1 MISYGSTPATT
12 SKLYTAGQRNKI
24 TRVIYK
30 FRSKTLNFEDLSLHH
45 ASSQPNAVTCT
56 KLVAGQ
62 QYCCLSCAQLSLPSQ
77 HAISC
82 LVVKGPAVLNMLE
95 KRPFGFL
102 SMFKTMAVQVR
113 LSPEKEEAGGHTVWN
128 RIWRLAW
135 LALDQSVSWSARSLI
150 EILGL
155 AM

>member
-1 MISYGSTPATT
+1 M
-12 SKLYTAGQRNKI
+12 
-24 TRVIYK
+24 YK
-30 FRSKTLNFEDLSLHH
+30 FQSRTLNFEDLSLRH
-45 ASSQPNAVTCT
+45 ASSQLIPNAVTCKKT
-56 KLVAGQ
+56 CCRVSNT
-62 QYCCLSCAQLSLPSQ
+62 CCLFLRTNLPSQ

-102 SMFKTMAVQVR
+102 SMFKTLAVQVR
-113 LSPEKEEAGGHTVWN
+113 LSPEKEEEAGGHTVWN